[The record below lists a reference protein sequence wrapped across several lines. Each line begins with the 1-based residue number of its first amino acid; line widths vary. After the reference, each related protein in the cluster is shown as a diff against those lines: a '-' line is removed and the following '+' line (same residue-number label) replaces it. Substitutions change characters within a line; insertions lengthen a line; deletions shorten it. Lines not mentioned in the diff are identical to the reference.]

1 MPVKPPRRRSI
12 VRRLSE
18 RILASAAALAL
29 AAAACGGSEGGSGS
43 TAAVE
48 SSTSS
53 SIPDASSSLPVASSS
68 TSSTSSS
75 ISGASSS
82 IPATTAAEPAPAE
95 IGGVFDFGVV
105 AAVEGEQITF
115 DEVSPLVV
123 AAGDAVE
130 TDVFADALTLEITR
144 RVLAS
149 AVLREWDYAVTEA
162 EIEAQIKEILDET
175 GQTEEELLTGADIT
189 SAYLRTVIAIQLMEE
204 RASSDFEADVSDP
217 TEEELRARYET
228 IVPSIANVCSA
239 HILLESEAEAL
250 DALDRAQA
258 GEDFGELAAELSTG
272 PSGPRGGDLGCG
284 EPAQFVAEFAAAVLD
299 AELGAPY
306 GPVETE
312 FGWHVILVSERTIP
326 SMDEVQDRLIGDTQQ
341 VVREMWIDWAL
352 GELAAADVQ
361 VAPEYGVWTAAP
373 DQPPAITPPSP

>member
-12 VRRLSE
+12 IRRLSE

-29 AAAACGGSEGGSGS
+29 AAAACGGSGGGSGS

-53 SIPDASSSLPVASSS
+53 SIPYTSSSIPGASSS

-75 ISGASSS
+75 I
-82 IPATTAAEPAPAE
+82 PATTAAEAPPAE

-115 DEVSPLVV
+115 DEVSPLAV
-123 AAGDAVE
+123 AEGDAVE
-130 TDVFADALTLEITR
+130 TDAFAVALTLEITR

-149 AVLREWDYAVTEA
+149 SVLREMGHAVTEA

-175 GQTEEELLTGADIT
+175 GQTEEELLTSADIT
-189 SAYLRTVIAIQLMEE
+189 SAYLRAVVAIQLMEE
-204 RASSDFEADVSDP
+204 RASADLAADIPDP

-250 DALDRAQA
+250 DALDRAKA

-272 PSGPRGGDLGCG
+272 PSGPGGGDLGCG

-326 SMDEVQDRLIGDTQQ
+326 SMDEARDMLTGDTQQ
-341 VVREMWIDWAL
+341 SVRQMWIDWAL
-352 GELAAADVQ
+352 AELAAADVQ
-361 VAPEYGVWTAAP
+361 VAPEYGVWTAEP
-373 DQPPAITPPSP
+373 DQPPSITPPSP

>member
-75 ISGASSS
+75 I
-82 IPATTAAEPAPAE
+82 PATTAAEARAAE

-149 AVLREWDYAVTEA
+149 AVLREWGYAVTEA
-162 EIEAQIKEILDET
+162 EIEAQVKEILDET
-175 GQTEEELLTGADIT
+175 GQTEEELLTSADIT

-204 RASSDFEADVSDP
+204 RASSDFEADASDP
-217 TEEELRARYET
+217 EEEELRARYET

-272 PSGPRGGDLGCG
+272 PSGPGGGDLGCG

-352 GELAAADVQ
+352 AELAAADVQ

>member
-1 MPVKPPRRRSI
+1 MPVKPPRPRSI
-12 VRRLSE
+12 VRRRSK

-29 AAAACGGSEGGSGS
+29 AAAACGGSGGGSGS

-53 SIPDASSSLPVASSS
+53 SIPDASSSLPETSSSTSSTSSS

-75 ISGASSS
+75 I
-82 IPATTAAEPAPAE
+82 PATTAAEAPPAE
-95 IGGVFDFGVV
+95 IGGLFDFGVV

-115 DEVSPLVV
+115 DEVSPLAV

-130 TDVFADALTLEITR
+130 TEAFAVALTLEITR

-149 AVLREWDYAVTEA
+149 SVLRELGYAVTEA
-162 EIEAQIKEILDET
+162 EIEAQIEEILDET
-175 GQTEEELLTGADIT
+175 GQTEEELLVSNDIT
-189 SAYLRTVIAIQLMEE
+189 SAYLRAVIAIQLLEE
-204 RASSDFEADVSDP
+204 RASSDFAADIPDP

-250 DALDRAQA
+250 DALDRAKA

-272 PSGPRGGDLGCG
+272 PSGPGGGDLGCS
-284 EPAQFVAEFAAAVLD
+284 EPARFVAEFAAAVLD
-299 AELGAPY
+299 AELGEPY

-326 SMDEVQDRLIGDTQQ
+326 SMDEVRDMLTGEAQQ
-341 VVREMWIDWAL
+341 SVRQIWIDWAL

-361 VAPEYGVWTAAP
+361 VAPEYGVWTAEP